1 MNTQSSAWVTNVH
14 LDEGL
19 PGEPLSV
26 TAAPG
31 GREHPAPQAPIL
43 VWMLPL
49 KGQHGF
55 DRGSADEHF
64 WPPP

>member
-1 MNTQSSAWVTNVH
+1 MNTQSSTWVTNIH

-19 PGEPLSV
+19 PDEPLGV

-31 GREHPAPQAPIL
+31 EREHPAPGLPS
-43 VWMLPL
+43 WSGCCPL